1 MKKGDL
7 VRVEGEAAG
16 LYRRPTTDELA
27 EWARRWGNSLG
38 DDGEMR
44 LAPLWWRGAQPTKPT
59 VVLSARSTRP
69 PGSNDRRRGWCQVLD
84 PATGLPMWVLRASCV
99 VV

>member
-7 VRVEGEAAG
+7 VRVEGEG
-16 LYRRPTTDELA
+16 LWWRRPTTQELA
-27 EWARRWGNSLG
+27 EWTRLWGNSLG

-44 LAPLWWRGAQPTKPT
+44 LAPLWWRAAQPTKP
-59 VVLSARSTRP
+59 VFVLSARSSRP

>member
-7 VRVEGEAAG
+7 VRVEGEG
-16 LYRRPTTDELA
+16 LWWRRPTTQELA
-27 EWARRWGNSLG
+27 EWTRLWGNSLG

-44 LAPLWWRGAQPTKPT
+44 LAPLWWRAAQPTKP
-59 VVLSARSTRP
+59 VFVLDARSTRP